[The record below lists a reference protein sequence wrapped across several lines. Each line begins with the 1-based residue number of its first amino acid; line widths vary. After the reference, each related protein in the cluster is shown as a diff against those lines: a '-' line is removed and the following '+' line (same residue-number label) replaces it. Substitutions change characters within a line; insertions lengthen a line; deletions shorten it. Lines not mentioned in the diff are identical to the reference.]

1 MRESSLLGRLLV
13 ALGAFLLL
21 SPVTL
26 ADLASA
32 QRLYEEGRADEA
44 LAEVDSLLASNPADP
59 ELRFLK
65 GIIYAEQG
73 RNDDAI
79 EIFAALTQ
87 DYPELPEP
95 YNNLAVLF
103 AENGEFEKAREALL
117 SAIQTH
123 PSYSTAHENLGDL
136 YAKMASLAYDRALE
150 EDDANESARIK
161 LSAVN
166 GLFSVPGSAHAAQAA
181 AASEPAAEEPPAPAT
196 PEEPV
201 ALATEPAIEPAPE
214 PAAEPEPEPQP
225 EPAEPAT
232 TVATATPPAGVAPAP
247 APAAGES
254 DAVAAAVET
263 WRSAWTAQN
272 VEGYLAAYASDY
284 APGGMSHDAWRS
296 QRRDRLTSPS
306 FVRVD
311 IEDMQV
317 AFTGPA
323 TATATF
329 VQSYSADSYADRVR
343 KTLTLAKTGSAWRIV
358 REDSQP
364 L

>member
-1 MRESSLLGRLLV
+1 M
-13 ALGAFLLL
+13 ALGALALL
-21 SPVTL
+21 PHVAP

-44 LAEVDSLLASNPADP
+44 LAEVESLLASNAADP

-79 EIFAALTQ
+79 ELFAALTQ

-103 AENGEFEKAREALL
+103 AEKGEFEKAREALL

-150 EDDANESARIK
+150 EDTANESARIK

-166 GLFSVPGSAHAAQAA
+166 GLFSVPTSQAAGSGAA
-181 AASEPAAEEPPAPAT
+181 AASAATTSASAM
-196 PEEPV
+196 PV
-201 ALATEPAIEPAPE
+201 AARA
-214 PAAEPEPEPQP
+214 
-225 EPAEPAT
+225 EPAEPPLPAPAT
-232 TVATATPPAGVAPAP
+232 TVAAVTPPPAASAAPEPAP
-247 APAAGES
+247 ERPAIADETEAVLAAIESWRAAWTARDVQAYLGAYAPDYAPRGMTR
-254 DAVAAAVET
+254 D
-263 WRSAWTAQN
+263 AWTAQRRERLN
-272 VEGYLAAYASDY
+272 AA
-284 APGGMSHDAWRS
+284 
-296 QRRDRLTSPS
+296 S
-306 FVRVD
+306 FVN
-311 IEDMQV
+311 V
-317 AFTGPA
+317 AIDGIGVEFPSA
-323 TATATF
+323 DTAQAEF
-329 VQSYSADSYADRVR
+329 VQGYSSGNYEDRVR
-343 KTLTLAKTGSAWRIV
+343 KTLTLSRTPSGWRIV

>member
-1 MRESSLLGRLLV
+1 MCESSPIGRLIL
-13 ALGAFLLL
+13 ALSALLL
-21 SPVTL
+21 LAPVAL
-26 ADLASA
+26 ADLATA
-32 QRLYEEGRADEA
+32 QRLYEEGRAEEA

-103 AENGEFEKAREALL
+103 AEKGEFEKAREALL

-136 YAKMASLAYDRALE
+136 YAKMASMAYDRALE

-161 LSAVN
+161 LSTVN
-166 GLFSVPGSAHAAQAA
+166 SLFSMPANGTQAA
-181 AASEPAAEEPPAPAT
+181 AVESAAAPQSQPAAEPS
-196 PEEPV
+196 V
-201 ALATEPAIEPAPE
+201 AAAPE
-214 PAAEPEPEPQP
+214 PAAEPEPA
-225 EPAEPAT
+225 PAEPAT
-232 TVATATPPAGVAPAP
+232 SVATAAPPPADAAPAAP
-247 APAAGES
+247 APAADET

-284 APGGMSHDAWRS
+284 APRGMSHDAWAR
-296 QRRDRLTSPS
+296 QRRERLTSPS
-306 FVRVD
+306 FVRVE
-311 IEDMQV
+311 IEDVQV
-317 AFTGPA
+317 AFTNPT

-329 VQSYSADSYADRVR
+329 VQSYRADNYADRVR

-358 REDSQP
+358 REESQP

>member
-1 MRESSLLGRLLV
+1 MIRLLIALSVLALAPTV
-13 ALGAFLLL
+13 A
-21 SPVTL
+21 L

-44 LAEVDSLLASNPADP
+44 LAEVNSLLASNAADP

-103 AENGEFEKAREALL
+103 AEKGEFEKAREALL
-117 SAIQTH
+117 AAIQTH

-150 EDDANESARIK
+150 EDKANESARIK

-166 GLFSVPGSAHAAQAA
+166 GLFSIPQSQAIANATAGTSANPGPASASTAAPAASSSPPAA
-181 AASEPAAEEPPAPAT
+181 AAPSEPAMPTPSTTVAAANPVAAT
-196 PEEPV
+196 PP
-201 ALATEPAIEPAPE
+201 PAPE
-214 PAAEPEPEPQP
+214 PA
-225 EPAEPAT
+225 PAETTPTPAPNST
-232 TVATATPPAGVAPAP
+232 ADVTATI
-247 APAAGES
+247 EQ
-254 DAVAAAVET
+254 
-263 WRSAWTAQN
+263 WRTAWSARDVQ
-272 VEGYLAAYASDY
+272 GYTGAYASDY
-284 APGGMSHDAWRS
+284 APSGMSHTAWLA
-296 QRRDRLTSPS
+296 QRRERLGATS
-306 FVRVD
+306 FVKVSID
-311 IEDMQV
+311 DLHV
-317 AFTGPA
+317 AFP
-323 TATATF
+323 
-329 VQSYSADSYADRVR
+329 SADKAKAEFTQEYQADNYDDRVH
-343 KTLTLAKTGSAWRIV
+343 KTLTLSRTESGWRIV
-358 REDSQP
+358 GEDSRP